1 MDYLN
6 RSAKI
11 AAEAMLTEK
20 ETDLFICLTNPLLG
34 HNYDFQELYSLF
46 SKLINSNQGDEA
58 CKLYKE
64 KQEHYETEP
73 SAYPELED
81 DVQIG

>member
-11 AAEAMLTEK
+11 AAEANLSEK
-20 ETDLFICLTNPLLG
+20 ETDLFISLTNPLFG
-34 HNYDFQELYSLF
+34 HNYDFIELYNLF
-46 SKLINSNQGDEA
+46 SKLLNSNQGDEA
-58 CKLYKE
+58 CSLYKE
-64 KQEHYETEP
+64 KQKHYETEP

-81 DVQIG
+81 DVQFG